1 MRDILGKSVKKIKN
15 LKQESLDKDR
25 VIEELQNKVI
35 ENYVFEN
42 KQRKEINEK
51 KILDDTKGKR
61 GFIETTVEQEQ
72 EEMRKKVEKYKKK
85 VIGLWK
91 DDAAVSLEQR

>member
-1 MRDILGKSVKKIKN
+1 M
-15 LKQESLDKDR
+15 
-25 VIEELQNKVI
+25 IEELQNKVI

-72 EEMRKKVEKYKKK
+72 EEMRKKVENTRKKLLDYGK
-85 VIGLWK
+85 KMLRK
-91 DDAAVSLEQR
+91 S